1 MIEKLIENSKAQIDD
16 ILAQLRQII
25 NEINSLNKFIK
36 MYQADELD
44 EVKLENFSYLNE
56 NDKIELLN
64 LIKTL
69 PKLDAN
75 VFSGQIKR
83 IKEKINKIID
93 TIKDQKHQ
101 LELQYEKLN
110 SIILNKKK
118 TITILNEHSKRFIS
132 NNEIDLII
140 NSLNCD
146 ENMQYELT
154 MELAKDNANYLKNV
168 IKSKED
174 NLIKTEIKEDFIE
187 EKEEFAENEIPD
199 MCRECLNEAKIL
211 RENFDYYI
219 TQGYRYSKIISSS
232 DFSEVI
238 EIQKKLKICYDSLET
253 ACLLGEPLDEYYQE
267 LLDVVDKANDLYYR
281 LTSIEESKKD
291 NFYDKEAKTLL
302 IFLGENGH
310 STLENEMP
318 ASCINTIGKMKSVI
332 TMLPKEYDS
341 LEPHKLKTDNYSKEF
356 LQKYM
361 VKEIKNGSNRII
373 LSRFGVNFGKYV
385 KKYENINH
393 AIIVFGVCKSTPQ
406 DKKLNFE
413 KALKTCYDNSDY
425 IDEILNFLQ
434 IQPQKYEQ
442 LTTDEKKKYEEK
454 VELFVEN
461 QNEMLKNLE
470 SSCLS
475 NTNERK
481 I

>member
-219 TQGYRYSKIISSS
+219 TQGYRYSKNISSS

-238 EIQKKLKICYDSLET
+238 EIQK
-253 ACLLGEPLDEYYQE
+253 
-267 LLDVVDKANDLYYR
+267 N
-281 LTSIEESKKD
+281 
-291 NFYDKEAKTLL
+291 
-302 IFLGENGH
+302 
-310 STLENEMP
+310 
-318 ASCINTIGKMKSVI
+318 
-332 TMLPKEYDS
+332 
-341 LEPHKLKTDNYSKEF
+341 
-356 LQKYM
+356 
-361 VKEIKNGSNRII
+361 
-373 LSRFGVNFGKYV
+373 
-385 KKYENINH
+385 
-393 AIIVFGVCKSTPQ
+393 
-406 DKKLNFE
+406 
-413 KALKTCYDNSDY
+413 
-425 IDEILNFLQ
+425 
-434 IQPQKYEQ
+434 
-442 LTTDEKKKYEEK
+442 
-454 VELFVEN
+454 
-461 QNEMLKNLE
+461 
-470 SSCLS
+470 
-475 NTNERK
+475 
-481 I
+481 

>member
-44 EVKLENFSYLNE
+44 EVKLGNFSYLNE

-219 TQGYRYSKIISSS
+219 TQGYRYSKNISSS

-332 TMLPKEYDS
+332 TM
-341 LEPHKLKTDNYSKEF
+341 
-356 LQKYM
+356 
-361 VKEIKNGSNRII
+361 
-373 LSRFGVNFGKYV
+373 
-385 KKYENINH
+385 
-393 AIIVFGVCKSTPQ
+393 
-406 DKKLNFE
+406 
-413 KALKTCYDNSDY
+413 
-425 IDEILNFLQ
+425 
-434 IQPQKYEQ
+434 
-442 LTTDEKKKYEEK
+442 
-454 VELFVEN
+454 
-461 QNEMLKNLE
+461 
-470 SSCLS
+470 
-475 NTNERK
+475 
-481 I
+481 

>member
-1 MIEKLIENSKAQIDD
+1 MIEELIENSRVQIDD
-16 ILAQLRQII
+16 TLEQLKQII

-36 MYQADELD
+36 MYQTDELD
-44 EVKLENFSYLNE
+44 KVKLENFSYLNE

-64 LIKTL
+64 LTKTI
-69 PKLDAN
+69 PKLDTN
-75 VFSGQIKR
+75 VFSGQIKK

-93 TIKDQKHQ
+93 TIKEQKHQ

-110 SIILNKKK
+110 SILLNKKK
-118 TITILNEHSKRFIS
+118 SIAILNEHSKRFIS

-140 NSLNCD
+140 HSLNCD
-146 ENMQYELT
+146 ENMQCELII
-154 MELAKDNANYLKNV
+154 ELAKDNANYIKNT

-174 NLIKTEIKEDFIE
+174 NSVKSEIKENFIEDKDVLE
-187 EKEEFAENEIPD
+187 EKEIPD
-199 MCRECLNEAKIL
+199 EYIECLNEAKIL

-219 TQGYRYSKIISSS
+219 TQGYRYSKNISSS
-232 DFSEVI
+232 DFSEAI

-253 ACLLGEPLDEYYQE
+253 ACLLGEPLDKYYQN
-267 LLDVVDKANDLYYR
+267 LLDVIDEANKLYYK
-281 LTSIEESKKD
+281 LTNIEENKKD

-310 STLENEMP
+310 SILENEIP
-318 ASCINTIGKMKSVI
+318 ISCINAVGKMKSVI

-393 AIIVFGVCKSTPQ
+393 VIIVFGVCKSTPQ

-442 LTTDEKKKYEEK
+442 LTIDEKKKYEEK

>member
-1 MIEKLIENSKAQIDD
+1 M
-16 ILAQLRQII
+16 
-25 NEINSLNKFIK
+25 
-36 MYQADELD
+36 
-44 EVKLENFSYLNE
+44 
-56 NDKIELLN
+56 
-64 LIKTL
+64 
-69 PKLDAN
+69 
-75 VFSGQIKR
+75 
-83 IKEKINKIID
+83 
-93 TIKDQKHQ
+93 
-101 LELQYEKLN
+101 
-110 SIILNKKK
+110 
-118 TITILNEHSKRFIS
+118 
-132 NNEIDLII
+132 
-140 NSLNCD
+140 
-146 ENMQYELT
+146 
-154 MELAKDNANYLKNV
+154 
-168 IKSKED
+168 
-174 NLIKTEIKEDFIE
+174 
-187 EKEEFAENEIPD
+187 
-199 MCRECLNEAKIL
+199 
-211 RENFDYYI
+211 
-219 TQGYRYSKIISSS
+219 
-232 DFSEVI
+232 
-238 EIQKKLKICYDSLET
+238 
-253 ACLLGEPLDEYYQE
+253 LGEPLDKYYQN
-267 LLDVVDKANDLYYR
+267 LLDVIDEANKLYYK
-281 LTSIEESKKD
+281 LTNIEENKKD

-310 STLENEMP
+310 SILENEIP
-318 ASCINTIGKMKSVI
+318 ISCINAVGKMKSVI

-385 KKYENINH
+385 KKYENISH
-393 AIIVFGVCKSTPQ
+393 VIIVFGVCKSTPQ

-442 LTTDEKKKYEEK
+442 LTIDEKKKYEEK